1 MAPHRLLSCLVI
13 PIASIV
19 QAQYCSPTFANG
31 CFNWY
36 NQQVTIGDIDLPI
49 GSAEC
54 GTSDHTALSTVM
66 EPGVAEPMTVIS
78 GVWTGCAVW
87 VDLNNNMTFEDSE
100 NLFHNYVGGDPSF
113 TYTFDLTLP
122 PGTPDGN
129 YRMRVIAPWGSD
141 GFTPGSSNGFGP
153 CGSYQYGNFD
163 DFTLTVGTGTGEASH
178 DAYPVRIRPNPTMDQ
193 VSISSADGRPIQR
206 ILVVGADGRTV
217 LNTPAA
223 LNSGTTG
230 VDLSALPAGT
240 YAITLVDG
248 AGTRTVR
255 VMKL

>member
-87 VDLNNNMTFEDSE
+87 VDLN
-100 NLFHNYVGGDPSF
+100 
-113 TYTFDLTLP
+113 
-122 PGTPDGN
+122 
-129 YRMRVIAPWGSD
+129 
-141 GFTPGSSNGFGP
+141 
-153 CGSYQYGNFD
+153 
-163 DFTLTVGTGTGEASH
+163 
-178 DAYPVRIRPNPTMDQ
+178 
-193 VSISSADGRPIQR
+193 
-206 ILVVGADGRTV
+206 
-217 LNTPAA
+217 
-223 LNSGTTG
+223 
-230 VDLSALPAGT
+230 
-240 YAITLVDG
+240 
-248 AGTRTVR
+248 
-255 VMKL
+255 